1 MMMFGPKPECL
12 QYADILEEV
21 STFRFHQPSGTSYPR
36 NFKEVSGQKRFQ
48 WLLLF
53 GPMARN
59 TVYETLSSEIAD
71 LSRFHSLELEK

>member
-1 MMMFGPKPECL
+1 
-12 QYADILEEV
+12 
-21 STFRFHQPSGTSYPR
+21 
-36 NFKEVSGQKRFQ
+36 
-48 WLLLF
+48 LLLF